1 MAWKKAEMLL
11 ILLLLNYTGVILKS
25 QCSEA
30 DKYLEIT
37 RMESVSVQVRF
48 YLVIRMSLVIVV
60 IKKKTQLVNS
70 V

>member
-1 MAWKKAEMLL
+1 MLL

>member
-1 MAWKKAEMLL
+1 M

-37 RMESVSVQVRF
+37 RMESVNVQVRF

-60 IKKKTQLVNS
+60 IKKKHNL
-70 V
+70 